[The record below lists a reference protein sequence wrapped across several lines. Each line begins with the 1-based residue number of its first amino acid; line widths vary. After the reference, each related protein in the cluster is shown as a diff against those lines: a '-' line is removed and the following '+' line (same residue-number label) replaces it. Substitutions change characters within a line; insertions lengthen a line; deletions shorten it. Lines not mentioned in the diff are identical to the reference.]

1 MRLLSGHCVTIGN
14 ASDSKSCSIE
24 SLFGHMYLRT
34 FVVIFL
40 TILLLPVNLSLQE
53 INYENTVQGLFT
65 VVNSSYSRTISSDT
79 LSNPKLCIESDTIKI
94 GYLTDISGASNPK
107 RQGLIISGAITY
119 AIEQLNAKSKSDPD
133 FLKGK
138 QFELFWSDTRGDTL
152 HGVQAMLHQWL
163 KGVVAFFGPE
173 DSCETEA
180 KVASSLNLPMISYK
194 CTDSRVSDKSL
205 YPTFA
210 RTFPPDTQV
219 IHSIISLL
227 EYYQWKKFSL
237 IYESTPP
244 YESVALSLLKASRS
258 KNLTIN
264 SERKFENFYLC
275 CEKQSECCLNPFLT
289 IINTTYEGT
298 RIYVFIGRESDLV
311 KFMLILKTRG
321 ILDNGE
327 YAVLFV
333 DLESYVESQSYKY
346 LYGPLMG
353 IADAKAAIEASR
365 SLLVIVPSP
374 PLSSNYTEFEDKV
387 RQYNS
392 MPPLSFP
399 NTQDI
404 LSRKKYITIY
414 ASYLYDAVILYAN
427 ALSRLWKKAETKYYC
442 LNDGSGIIQQFINT
456 SRYTSITGA
465 MMNIDSNGDTEGN
478 YTVLALQRTPDRLH
492 FRGINNSFRPSHTM
506 LPVGFFQY
514 DRNDTKF
521 KLTGTIDWLGKR
533 PPLDEPP
540 CGYDGSYCR
549 VPEDNRREILAGVL
563 AVLFV
568 TSCLFAI
575 VTYRNWKYEQEIAG
589 LLWRISMKDLHLLKS
604 DVSNYEFSYSHDL
617 ASSMANS
624 RLSLCSVALNEL
636 GNRGQVSFT
645 QTATYRGSLVA
656 VKRLKFPHLKRL
668 ELPREVKKE
677 MKLMKEIHHDNI
689 NPFIGAYIESNEVMI
704 VTEYCAKGSLFDILE
719 YHELNVLKKDPMFV
733 ASLVFDLIH
742 GMIYLHDSDLKM
754 HGNLKSH
761 NCLITSRFVLQ
772 VSDFGLHTLRKDCEV
787 EGALDSWQRLLWKAP
802 ELLRNPHQ
810 LATPK
815 ADVYAFALIL
825 HEILAKN
832 GPFGINR
839 KILFNCDNNSTCSSA
854 TDTEERLKHTAREI
868 ISSVKEHR
876 ELPHRPDVT
885 CIDASDEVLKTL
897 VDCWHEQP
905 EIRPDFKT
913 IKFRLK
919 GMRRGL
925 KPNIV
930 DNMMDMMEKYVNN
943 LEGLVE
949 ERTMLLDEEKKKTEH
964 LLHQMLP
971 KSVAA
976 DLIKGKMVTPESF
989 EAVTIFFSD
998 IVGFTAMCSEST
1010 PMEVVNFLH
1019 DLYQLFDDI
1028 ISNYDVYK
1036 VETIGDAY
1044 MVVSGLPIR
1053 NGDLHAIEISSM
1065 ALELLDNVKNFKIR
1079 HRPDD
1084 TLQLRIGIH
1093 TGKLSGRC
1101 TLIFAHIN
1109 FSL

>member
-1 MRLLSGHCVTIGN
+1 
-14 ASDSKSCSIE
+14 
-24 SLFGHMYLRT
+24 MYLRT
-34 FVVIFL
+34 FILIIL
-40 TILLLPVNLSLQE
+40 TILLPVTLCLEE
-53 INYENTVQGLFT
+53 INSETANVQVNYWSAISPNESLSYPTVC
-65 VVNSSYSRTISSDT
+65 ISSD
-79 LSNPKLCIESDTIKI
+79 KIKI
-94 GYLTDISGASNPK
+94 GYLTDISGASNTK
-107 RQGLIISGAITY
+107 RQGLIISGAISY
-119 AIEQLNAKSKSDPD
+119 AIETINAKSKNDYNY
-133 FLKGK
+133 LKNK
-138 QFELFWSDTRGDTL
+138 TLQLTFSDTKGDTL
-152 HGVQAMLHQWL
+152 IGVQAMLHQWRQ
-163 KGVVAFFGPE
+163 GVVAFFGPE

-205 YPTFA
+205 YPSFA

-244 YESVALSLLKASRS
+244 YELVALSLSKASKS

-275 CEKQSECCLNPFLT
+275 CEEERSECCLNPFLN

-311 KFMLILKTRG
+311 KFMLILRTRG
-321 ILDNGE
+321 ILDSGE

-333 DLESYVESQSYKY
+333 DFESYVESQSYKY

-353 IADAKAAIEASR
+353 LGDAKAAIEAAA

-374 PLSSNYTEFEDKV
+374 PLSSNYTEFEEKV
-387 RQYNS
+387 RQFNS
-392 MPPLSFP
+392 LPPLKFP
-399 NTQDI
+399 NTVDL

-414 ASYLYDAVILYAN
+414 ASYLYDAVMLYAD
-427 ALSRLWKKAETKYYC
+427 AISYLLTIRDDGC
-442 LNDGSGIIQQFINT
+442 LNDGKGIIEQIIKRK
-456 SRYTSITGA
+456 SYTSITGA
-465 MMNIDSNGDTEGN
+465 DMNIDSNGDAEGN
-478 YTVLALQRTPDRLH
+478 YTVLSLQKTPEWVH
-492 FRGINNSFRPSHTM
+492 FKGINNSFRPSATM

-514 DRNDTKF
+514 DLNESTTKF
-521 KLTGTIDWLGKR
+521 KLTGTINWVGKR

-540 CGYDGSYCR
+540 CGYDNSYCR
-549 VPEDNRREILAGVL
+549 VPEDNRREILAGIL

-589 LLWRISMKDLHLLKS
+589 LLWRISIKDLRPIKS
-604 DVSNYEFSYSHDL
+604 DYVSNYEFSYSHDL
-617 ASSMANS
+617 ASSINGS
-624 RLSLCSVALNEL
+624 RMSLGSVAL
-636 GNRGQVSFT
+636 GNRGQVFT
-645 QTATYRGSLVA
+645 QTATYRGSVVA

-668 ELPREVKKE
+668 ELPREDKKE

-772 VSDFGLHTLRKDCEV
+772 VSDFGLHKLRKDCEV
-787 EGALDSWQRLLWKAP
+787 DNDTLDSCQRMLWKSP
-802 ELLRNPHQ
+802 ELLRDPLQ
-810 LATPK
+810 KPTAK
-815 ADVYAFALIL
+815 SDVYAFALIL
-825 HEILAKN
+825 HEILAKS

-839 KILFNCDNNSTCSSA
+839 KIIFTYDNTSTCSRAS
-854 TDTEERLKHTAREI
+854 DQEEQLKYAAREI
-868 ISSVKEHR
+868 ITNVKEHR
-876 ELPHRPDVT
+876 ETPYRPDVSSL
-885 CIDASDEVLKTL
+885 DLPDEVLKTL

-905 EIRPDFKT
+905 AERPDFKI
-913 IKFRLK
+913 IKLRLK

-925 KPNIV
+925 KTNIV
-930 DNMMDMMEKYVNN
+930 DNMMDLMEKYVTN

-949 ERTMLLDEEKKKTEH
+949 ERTQLLDEEKKKTEH

-976 DLIKGKMVTPESF
+976 DLIKGKMVTPELF

-1053 NGDLHAIEISSM
+1053 NGDSHAIEISSM

-1093 TGKLSGRC
+1093 TGE
-1101 TLIFAHIN
+1101 
-1109 FSL
+1109 